1 MLLAGPGLVAEVRGA
16 KSEIAKR
23 FDKSDKN
30 AAPIEFGIY
39 KVNLELLGDGSPVML
54 SVFLDS
60 SAKPDEFAQSMK
72 LKRGDVIL
80 VQVSRLEVK
89 NGVRRAVC
97 ARDGMTVLDKA
108 EVEELRG
115 QRS

>member
-1 MLLAGPGLVAEVRGA
+1 MKKLSQMLLAGPVLVGEVRGA

-72 LKRGDVIL
+72 LKRG
-80 VQVSRLEVK
+80 
-89 NGVRRAVC
+89 
-97 ARDGMTVLDKA
+97 
-108 EVEELRG
+108 
-115 QRS
+115 